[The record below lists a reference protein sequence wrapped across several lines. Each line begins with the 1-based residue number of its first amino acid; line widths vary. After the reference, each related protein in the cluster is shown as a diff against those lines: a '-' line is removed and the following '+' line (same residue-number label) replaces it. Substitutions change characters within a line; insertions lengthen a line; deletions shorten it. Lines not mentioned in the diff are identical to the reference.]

1 MIKKLFTTDLYI
13 KVRKNRFE
21 AKNLSSNGGWE
32 SIHSELPFTTDRLL
46 VGTFSAAE
54 SALTKLLKSINAGSL
69 FKKSPQVVIQPMELI
84 EGGLSEVEE
93 RIFKELALG
102 AGAFKVVLHTGSELT
117 DSEAIQLIRRHNK
130 KFKHRSSAKSRAST
144 GLPTLRFGSRLTWR

>member
-1 MIKKLFTTDLYI
+1 MIKKLFASDLYI

-32 SIHSELPFTTDRLL
+32 SINSELPFTTERLL
-46 VGTFSAAE
+46 VGNFSAAE
-54 SALTKLLKSINAGSL
+54 PTLTKLVKSINSGGL

-117 DSEAIQLIRRHNK
+117 DSEAVQLIR
-130 KFKHRSSAKSRAST
+130 SA
-144 GLPTLRFGSRLTWR
+144 

>member
-32 SIHSELPFTTDRLL
+32 SIHSDLPFTTDRLL

-54 SALTKLLKSINAGSL
+54 PALTKLVKRINAGGL
-69 FKKSPQVVIQPMELI
+69 FKKSPKVVIQPMELI

-102 AGAFKVVLHTGSELT
+102 AGAFKVVIHIGSELT
-117 DSEAIQLIRRHNK
+117 DNEAVQLIR
-130 KFKHRSSAKSRAST
+130 SA
-144 GLPTLRFGSRLTWR
+144 